1 MLRAGLYS
9 LWPDVTSDRLQSDA
23 IELLS
28 ELIRFDTVN
37 PPGNERPAIEH
48 LDRYLRAAGFET
60 QLLAADQGRPNLV
73 ATLTGEDDGPIL
85 GLLGHVDTVL
95 ADPADWTHDPWSG
108 DVVDGF
114 LWGRGAL
121 DMKDQVAAEAVA
133 AATRARA
140 GWRPARGALKLLFV
154 ADEETGGEVG
164 AAWLCSEHPEAARCD
179 MLLNEGAGEVFE
191 FDGRRRYGVACA
203 EKGIFRF
210 NLNAAGEAGHASVP
224 QLGDNALLK
233 LAPALAALADAPRS
247 YLSTEAPAA
256 LLSGLGL
263 DPSNIAASLDAIGS
277 DAPALRVL
285 IEPMFEVTL
294 TPTMVSASSKMNVIP
309 ARAQLR
315 IDCRTPPGLGEAEAR
330 RRIAEVLGDDA
341 SGLQIEFFEHTVGNA
356 SPVESELMDAISR
369 WVTSVEPDASTVPL
383 ILPAFSDSTWFRGAF
398 PECVAYG
405 FFPMRHQ
412 SLLEAYPLMHNAD
425 ERIDIRDLGFATRF
439 YYDVIGDLLG

>member
-1 MLRAGLYS
+1 VA
-9 LWPDVTSDRLQSDA
+9 PDELQREA
-23 IELLS
+23 VQLLG

-60 QLLAADQGRPNLV
+60 QLLAADENRPNLV
-73 ATLTGEDDGPIL
+73 ATLTGDDDGPIL

-108 DVVDGF
+108 EVADGY

-154 ADEETGGEVG
+154 ADEETGGDVG
-164 AAWLCSEHPEAARCD
+164 AAWLCAEHPDAARCD

-191 FDGRRRYGVACA
+191 FNGQRRFGVACA

-233 LAPALAALADAPRS
+233 LAPALTALADAPRS
-247 YLSTEAPAA
+247 YISTEAPAA

-263 DPSNIAASLDAIGS
+263 DAGNIGASLDTIGAE
-277 DAPALRVL
+277 APALRVL

-315 IDCRTPPGLGEAEAR
+315 IDCRTPPGLGEDAAR
-330 RRIAEVLGDDA
+330 RRIAEVLGDHA
-341 SGLQIEFFEHTVGNA
+341 FGLQIEFFEHTIGNA
-356 SPVESELMDAISR
+356 SPVESRLMDAISR
-369 WVTSVEPDASTVPL
+369 WVRRVEPDASTVPL

-398 PECVAYG
+398 PDCVAYG

-412 SLLEAYPLMHNAD
+412 DLLECYPLMHNAD
-425 ERIDIRDLGFATRF
+425 ERIDVRDLGFATQF
-439 YYDVIGDLLG
+439 FYDVIGDLLG

>member
-1 MLRAGLYS
+1 MA
-9 LWPDVTSDRLQSDA
+9 SDQLQSDA
-23 IELLS
+23 TELLS

-60 QLLAADQGRPNLV
+60 QLLAADDNRPNLV
-73 ATLTGEDDGPIL
+73 ATLTGDDDGPVL

-95 ADPADWTHDPWSG
+95 ADPADWAHDPWSG
-108 DVVDGF
+108 DVADGY

-164 AAWLCSEHPEAARCD
+164 AAWLCSEHPDAVRCD

-191 FDGRRRYGVACA
+191 FDGRRHFGVACA
-203 EKGIFRF
+203 DKGIFRF

-263 DPSNIAASLDAIGS
+263 DPADISASLDAIGA
-277 DAPALRVL
+277 DTPALRVL

-330 RRIAEVLGDDA
+330 RRIAEVLGDDTG
-341 SGLQIEFFEHTVGNA
+341 GLAIEFFEHTTGNA
-356 SPVESELMDAISR
+356 SPVESELMDAITR
-369 WVTSVEPDASTVPL
+369 WVQGAEPGARTVPL

-398 PECVAYG
+398 PDCVAYG

-425 ERIDIRDLGFATRF
+425 ERIDVRDLGFATRF
-439 YYDVIGDLLG
+439 YHDVIGDLLG

>member
-1 MLRAGLYS
+1 MLRVCSYS
-9 LWPDVTSDRLQSDA
+9 LLGDVSSDELQSDA

-48 LDRYLRAAGFET
+48 LERYLRTAGFET
-60 QLLAADQGRPNLV
+60 QLLAADADRPNLV
-73 ATLTGEDDGPIL
+73 ATLGGEDDGPVL

-95 ADPADWTHDPWSG
+95 ADPSDWTHDPWSAEI
-108 DVVDGF
+108 VDGF

-121 DMKDQVAAEAVA
+121 DMKNQVAAEAVG

-164 AAWLCSEHPEAARCD
+164 ASWLCAEHPDAARCD
-179 MLLNEGAGEVFE
+179 MLINEGAGPVF
-191 FDGRRRYGVACA
+191 DYGGQRRFGVACA

-210 NLNAAGEAGHASVP
+210 NLNASGEAGHASIP

-233 LAPALAALADAPRS
+233 LGPALAALADAPRS
-247 YLSTEAPAA
+247 YMLTDAPAA
-256 LLSGLGL
+256 LLAALGL
-263 DPSNIAASLDAIGS
+263 DPNDVAGALSTIGDDS
-277 DAPALRVL
+277 SGLRRL

-294 TPTMVSASSKMNVIP
+294 APTMASGGRKMNVIP

-315 IDCRTPPGLGEAEAR
+315 VDCRTPPGLGEDAAR
-330 RRIAEVLGDDA
+330 RRIAEVLGDDTG
-341 SGLQIEFFEHTVGNA
+341 GLEIEFFERTPGNA
-356 SPVESELMDAISR
+356 SPVRSELMDAITR
-369 WVTSVEPDASTVPL
+369 WIEDAEPGACTVPL
-383 ILPAFSDSTWFRGAF
+383 ILPAFSDSKWFRDAF
-398 PECVAYG
+398 PDCVAYG

-412 SLLEAYPLMHNAD
+412 GLLDWYPLMHNAN
-425 ERIDIRDLGFATRF
+425 ERIDVRDLGFATRF
-439 YYDVIGDLLG
+439 FYDVIGDLLG

>member
-1 MLRAGLYS
+1 MA
-9 LWPDVTSDRLQSDA
+9 PDELQTEA
-23 IELLS
+23 TELLS
-28 ELIRFDTVN
+28 QLIRFDTVN

-48 LDRYLRAAGFET
+48 LDSYLRAAGFET
-60 QLLAADQGRPNLV
+60 ELLAADDNRPNLV
-73 ATLTGEDDGPIL
+73 ATLGDSDTGPTL

-108 DVVDGF
+108 EIADGY

-133 AATRARA
+133 GAARARA

-164 AAWLCSEHPEAARCD
+164 AGWLCSEHPEAARCD

-191 FDGRRRYGVACA
+191 YDGRRRFGVACA

-233 LAPALAALADAPRS
+233 LAPALTALADAPRS
-247 YLSTEAPAA
+247 YLATEAPAA

-263 DPSNIAASLDAIGS
+263 DPSDIGASLDAIGA

-315 IDCRTPPGLGEAEAR
+315 IDCRTPPGLGEDEAR

-341 SGLQIEFFEHTVGNA
+341 SGLEIEFFEHTVGNA
-356 SPVESELMDAISR
+356 SPVESELMDAITR
-369 WVTSVEPDASTVPL
+369 WVQDAEPGASTVPL

-398 PECVAYG
+398 PNCVAYG

-412 SLLEAYPLMHNAD
+412 GLLDAYPLMHNAD
-425 ERIDIRDLGFATRF
+425 ERIDVRDLGFATQF
-439 YYDVIGDLLG
+439 FYDVVGDLLGE

>member
-1 MLRAGLYS
+1 VAA
-9 LWPDVTSDRLQSDA
+9 DDLQN
-23 IELLS
+23 ETVQLLS

-60 QLLAADQGRPNLV
+60 QLLADDPNRPNLV
-73 ATLTGEDDGPIL
+73 ATLTGDDDGPVL

-95 ADPADWTHDPWSG
+95 ADPADWTHDPWG
-108 DVVDGF
+108 ADVADGY

-154 ADEETGGEVG
+154 SDEETGGEVG

-191 FDGRRRYGVACA
+191 FGGRRRYGVACA
-203 EKGIFRF
+203 DKGIFRF

-224 QLGDNALLK
+224 QLGDNALMK
-233 LAPALAALADAPRS
+233 LAPALTALADAPRS
-247 YLSTEAPAA
+247 YTATEAPAA

-263 DPSNIAASLDAIGS
+263 DPGDIGASLDAIGA
-277 DAPALRVL
+277 DTPGLRVL

-294 TPTMVSASSKMNVIP
+294 TPTMISAGRKMNVIP

-315 IDCRTPPGLGEAEAR
+315 IDCRTPPGLGEDEAR

-341 SGLQIEFFEHTVGNA
+341 AGLEIEFFEWTTGNA
-356 SPVESELMDAISR
+356 SPVRSELMDAITR
-369 WVTSVEPDASTVPL
+369 WVEAAEPGASTVPL
-383 ILPAFSDSTWFRGAF
+383 ILPAFSDSTWFRDAF
-398 PECVAYG
+398 PDCVAYG

-412 SLLEAYPLMHNAD
+412 GFLECYPLMHNAD
-425 ERIDIRDLGFATRF
+425 ERIDVRDLGFATRF
-439 YYDVIGDLLG
+439 FHDVIGDLLG

>member
-1 MLRAGLYS
+1 VA
-9 LWPDVTSDRLQSDA
+9 PVAADELQNEA
-23 IELLS
+23 VQLLG

-60 QLLAADQGRPNLV
+60 QLLAADDNRPNLV
-73 ATLTGEDDGPIL
+73 ATLSGDDDGPVL

-108 DVVDGF
+108 DVADGY

-121 DMKDQVAAEAVA
+121 DMKDMVAAEAVA
-133 AATRARA
+133 GVARARA

-154 ADEETGGEVG
+154 SDEETGGEVG
-164 AAWLCSEHPEAARCD
+164 AAWLCAQHPDAARCD

-191 FDGRRRYGVACA
+191 FGGRRRFGVACA

-210 NLNAAGEAGHASVP
+210 NLNAAGEAGHASIP

-233 LAPALAALADAPRS
+233 LAPALTALIDAPRS
-247 YLSTEAPAA
+247 YTVTEAPGA
-256 LLSGLGL
+256 LLSELGL
-263 DPSNIAASLDAIGS
+263 DPGDVGGSLAAIGADS
-277 DAPALRVL
+277 PGLRVL

-315 IDCRTPPGLGEAEAR
+315 IDCRTPAGLGEDAAR
-330 RRIAEVLGDDA
+330 RRIADVLGDDA
-341 SGLQIEFFEHTVGNA
+341 GGLEIEFFEHTVGNA
-356 SPVESELMDAISR
+356 SPIRSELMDAISR
-369 WVTSVEPDASTVPL
+369 WVQRAEPGASAVPL
-383 ILPAFSDSTWFRGAF
+383 ILPAFSDSKWFRDAF

-412 SLLEAYPLMHNAD
+412 DLLEAYPLMHNAD
-425 ERIDIRDLGFATRF
+425 ERIDVRDLGFATRC
-439 YYDVIGDLLG
+439 YYDLIGDLLG

>member
-1 MLRAGLYS
+1 
-9 LWPDVTSDRLQSDA
+9 
-23 IELLS
+23 
-28 ELIRFDTVN
+28 
-37 PPGNERPAIEH
+37 
-48 LDRYLRAAGFET
+48 
-60 QLLAADQGRPNLV
+60 
-73 ATLTGEDDGPIL
+73 
-85 GLLGHVDTVL
+85 
-95 ADPADWTHDPWSG
+95 
-108 DVVDGF
+108 
-114 LWGRGAL
+114 L

-164 AAWLCSEHPEAARCD
+164 AGWLCAEHPDAARCD

-191 FDGRRRYGVACA
+191 FNGQRRFGVACA

-233 LAPALAALADAPRS
+233 LAPALTALADAPRS
-247 YLSTEAPAA
+247 YISTEAPAA
-256 LLSGLGL
+256 LLDRLGL
-263 DPSNIAASLDAIGS
+263 DPGNIGGSLDAIGA

-294 TPTMVSASSKMNVIP
+294 TPTMVSGSSKMNVIP

-315 IDCRTPPGLGEAEAR
+315 IDCRTPPGLGEDAAR
-330 RRIAEVLGDDA
+330 RRIAEVLGDNA
-341 SGLQIEFFEHTVGNA
+341 FGLEIEFFEHTVGNA
-356 SPVESELMDAISR
+356 SPVKSELMDAISR
-369 WVTSVEPDASTVPL
+369 WVRRVEPDASTVPL

-398 PECVAYG
+398 PDCVAYG

-412 SLLEAYPLMHNAD
+412 GFLEAYPLMHNAD
-425 ERIDIRDLGFATRF
+425 ERIDVRDLGFATRC
-439 YYDVIGDLLG
+439 YYDLIGDLLG

>member
-1 MLRAGLYS
+1 MAG
-9 LWPDVTSDRLQSDA
+9 DELQNEA
-23 IELLS
+23 VGLLG

-37 PPGNERPAIEH
+37 PPGNERPAIEY

-60 QLLAADQGRPNLV
+60 RLLAADDNRPNLV
-73 ATLTGEDDGPIL
+73 ATLTGDDDGPVL

-95 ADPADWTHDPWSG
+95 ADPADWEHDPWSG

-133 AATRARA
+133 GVALARS
-140 GWRPARGALKLLFV
+140 GWRPGRGALKLLFV
-154 ADEETGGEVG
+154 SDEETGGEVG
-164 AAWLCSEHPEAARCD
+164 AAWLCSEHPDAARCD
-179 MLLNEGAGEVFE
+179 WLLNEGAGEVFE
-191 FDGRRRYGVACA
+191 FDGKRHFGVACA

-233 LAPALAALADAPRS
+233 LAPALTALADAPRS
-247 YLSTEAPAA
+247 YTVTEAPGA
-256 LLSGLGL
+256 LLDGLGL
-263 DPSNIAASLDAIGS
+263 DSGDVGRSLDAIGS
-277 DAPALRVL
+277 ESRALRVL
-285 IEPMFEVTL
+285 IEPMFEITL

-315 IDCRTPPGLGEAEAR
+315 VDCRTPPGLGEDAAR

-341 SGLQIEFFEHTVGNA
+341 GGLQVEFFEQTIGNA
-356 SPVESELMDAISR
+356 SPIRSQLMDAITR
-369 WVTSVEPDASTVPL
+369 WIDRAEPGASTVPL
-383 ILPAFSDSTWFRGAF
+383 ILPAFSDSTWFRDAF
-398 PECVAYG
+398 PDCVAYG

-412 SLLEAYPLMHNAD
+412 TFLETYPLMHNAN
-425 ERIDIRDLGFATRF
+425 ERIDVRDLGFATRC
-439 YYDVIGDLLG
+439 YYDLIVDLLG